1 MKSMKTLTL
10 TLGMLLAASTFVLA
24 GGKTGATSTGQSST
38 SGTSH
43 YKTQQS
49 GQRATGQGI
58 SATVQEVDQQDRKVT
73 LRTQDG
79 ESVELQVPQQML
91 TNLQEGDSVE
101 ISIRKSQY
109 GQSGMGTQ
117 SGQTGSTTRPQSQ

>member
-1 MKSMKTLTL
+1 MKSMQTLSL

-38 SGTSH
+38 SGTSQ

-49 GQRATGQGI
+49 GQSAIGQGI
-58 SATVQEVDQQDRKVT
+58 AATVQEVDQQDRKVT
-73 LRTQDG
+73 LRTQEG

-91 TNLQEGDSVE
+91 TTLQEGDSVE

-109 GQSGMGTQ
+109 GQSGMNTQ
-117 SGQTGSTTRPQSQ
+117 SGQSGSTSRPKSQ